1 MVGEG
6 WAQVL
11 SRLQG
16 LLWQSSSFQ
25 KRNVIY
31 PFSIYI
37 FATYYVQGT
46 LTRNRKSHNRFN
58 CMLPPPRAHAF
69 PAPNFL
75 MRWNIFL
82 VSLEFCSKDQK
93 RKEAMGSII
102 LQTYYGRTK
111 THLPGEDKCK
121 DRALVST
128 SSYHYI
134 SYVFKKCDNWFT
146 NPTNSFL

>member
-1 MVGEG
+1 MVGEGWGMVGEG

-58 CMLPPPRAHAF
+58 CMLPPPGHM
-69 PAPNFL
+69 L
-75 MRWNIFL
+75 SQLQI
-82 VSLEFCSKDQK
+82 SLCAGTFS
-93 RKEAMGSII
+93 
-102 LQTYYGRTK
+102 
-111 THLPGEDKCK
+111 
-121 DRALVST
+121 
-128 SSYHYI
+128 
-134 SYVFKKCDNWFT
+134 
-146 NPTNSFL
+146 

>member
-46 LTRNRKSHNRFN
+46 LTRNSLTTDLTACYPPGH
-58 CMLPPPRAHAF
+58 MLSQ
-69 PAPNFL
+69 L
-75 MRWNIFL
+75 QI
-82 VSLEFCSKDQK
+82 SLCAGTLS
-93 RKEAMGSII
+93 
-102 LQTYYGRTK
+102 
-111 THLPGEDKCK
+111 
-121 DRALVST
+121 
-128 SSYHYI
+128 
-134 SYVFKKCDNWFT
+134 
-146 NPTNSFL
+146 